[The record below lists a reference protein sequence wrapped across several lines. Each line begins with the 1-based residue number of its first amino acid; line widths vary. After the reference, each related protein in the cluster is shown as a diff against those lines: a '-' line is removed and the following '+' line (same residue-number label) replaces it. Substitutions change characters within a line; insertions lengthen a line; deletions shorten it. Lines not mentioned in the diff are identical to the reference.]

1 MIRRWNP
8 PGPAAPLGRY
18 SHLATAPADHE
29 LLMISGQVGVL
40 EDGTLA
46 GPDAE
51 SQARQV
57 FANIESLLRSA
68 GAGPEH
74 LIKLFTMLSGTEHL
88 AGSRA
93 AQGEVFARWYPRGES
108 NQLHTTS
115 PSPRSSCWDRGERW
129 NRASL
134 RSATF
139 SARLSAGSYC

>member
-18 SHLATAPADHE
+18 SHLAAVPAGHE

-57 FANIESLLRSA
+57 FANIESILRSV

-74 LIKLFTMLSGTEHL
+74 LLKLFTMLSGTEHL

-93 AQGEVFARWYPRGES
+93 AQGEVFARWYPRGDFPAHSLIVVAALAAPDLVIEVEGVAAV
-108 NQLHTTS
+108 
-115 PSPRSSCWDRGERW
+115 PRG
-129 NRASL
+129 
-134 RSATF
+134 
-139 SARLSAGSYC
+139 

>member
-8 PGPAAPLGRY
+8 DGPAAPLGRY
-18 SHLATAPADHE
+18 SHLASVPAGHE
-29 LLMISGQVGVL
+29 LLVMSGQVGVM

-46 GPDAE
+46 GTDAE

-74 LIKLFTMLSGTEHL
+74 LVKLFTMLSGTEHL

-93 AQGEVFARWYPRGES
+93 AQGEVFARWFPEGDWPAHSLIVVAALAAPGLLIEVEAIAAVPRG
-108 NQLHTTS
+108 
-115 PSPRSSCWDRGERW
+115 
-129 NRASL
+129 
-134 RSATF
+134 
-139 SARLSAGSYC
+139 